1 MLILKNLTESSGIL
15 YERFIG
21 SPFFL
26 SPSLLSS
33 LPQFTSER
41 AFKFRKSGEIYSG
54 TDCLFYPIPRIRVR
68 SDHLRSF
75 HLQGNFI
82 LGFRISSIFS
92 ASIRF
97 FFLFFSRPTTRC
109 RFHPALCAALRET
122 AWFIR
127 HLKSSDLSQDF
138 CLIATAT

>member
-1 MLILKNLTESSGIL
+1 MLILKNLTESSGVL
-15 YERFIG
+15 YLEVHR
-21 SPFFL
+21 L
-26 SPSLLSS
+26 SVFSLSFPPIPS

-97 FFLFFSRPTTRC
+97 FFFFFFLVQR
-109 RFHPALCAALRET
+109 CAAGS
-122 AWFIR
+122 IR
-127 HLKSSDLSQDF
+127 RSARPYGKPRDLF
-138 CLIATAT
+138 GT